1 MQHTHIAGQTLHLL
15 PERAAFWAERRLL
28 LVADAEQVSGRRGP
42 WNGDFEV
49 D

>member
-1 MQHTHIAGQTLHLL
+1 MQQTRIAGQTLHLL

-28 LVADAEQVSGRRGP
+28 LVADVELFSDRRGP
-42 WNGDFEV
+42 WDDGFEV